1 MKFDS
6 VTLKLQSN
14 LYLKDMGAT
23 LLQRRTKHLISVS
36 CLMKRNR
43 KKTLTK
49 FEHLKTRK

>member
-1 MKFDS
+1 MKFDA

-14 LYLKDMGAT
+14 LYLKDMVV
-23 LLQRRTKHLISVS
+23 LQRRTKHLISVS

>member
-23 LLQRRTKHLISVS
+23 KENKAFDFRFVS
-36 CLMKRNR
+36 YE
-43 KKTLTK
+43 KKSQ
-49 FEHLKTRK
+49 ENPY